1 MSSKLSASEIL
12 ERAKSGTEAA
22 TVARVFGA
30 PIERDGVTVVP
41 VAHVKGGG
49 GAGGG
54 SGATATGDDHQGE
67 GSGGGFGFDA
77 RPAGVFLIRDGD
89 VSWRPAVDVNK
100 IVVGGQIALVAGF
113 LVIRSIV
120 RRRRRRR

>member
-12 ERAKSGTEAA
+12 ERIRSGTEAA

-30 PIERDGVTVVP
+30 PIERDGVTVIP
-41 VAHVKGGG
+41 VASVKGGG

-54 SGATATGDDHQGE
+54 SGASAVGDNPQGE
-67 GSGGGFGFDA
+67 GVGGGFGFDA
-77 RPAGVFLIRDGD
+77 RPAGVYLIRDGEAH
-89 VSWRPAVDVNK
+89 WRPAVDVNK
-100 IVVGGQIALVAGF
+100 IVVGGQLALVAGF

-120 RRRRRRR
+120 RRRRRR

>member
-12 ERAKSGTEAA
+12 ERIRSGTEAA
-22 TVARVFGA
+22 TVTRVFGA

-41 VAHVKGGG
+41 VASVKGGG

-54 SGATATGDDHQGE
+54 SGASAAGDNPQGE
-67 GSGGGFGFDA
+67 GVGGGFGFDA
-77 RPAGVFLIRDGD
+77 RPAGVYVIRDGD
-89 VSWRPAVDVNK
+89 AHWRPAVDVNK
-100 IVVGGQIALVAGF
+100 IVIGGQLALVAGF

-120 RRRRRRR
+120 RRRRRR

>member
-1 MSSKLSASEIL
+1 MSASEIL
-12 ERAKSGTEAA
+12 ERIRTGTEAA
-22 TVARVFGA
+22 TVSRVFGE

-41 VAHVKGGG
+41 VATIKAGG

-54 SGATATGDDHQGE
+54 SGAPVNSDNPQGE
-67 GSGGGFGFDA
+67 GVGGGFGFEA

-89 VSWRPAVDVNK
+89 VCWRPAVDVNK
-100 IVVGGQIALVAGF
+100 IVVGGQLALVAGF

-120 RRRRRRR
+120 RRRRRR